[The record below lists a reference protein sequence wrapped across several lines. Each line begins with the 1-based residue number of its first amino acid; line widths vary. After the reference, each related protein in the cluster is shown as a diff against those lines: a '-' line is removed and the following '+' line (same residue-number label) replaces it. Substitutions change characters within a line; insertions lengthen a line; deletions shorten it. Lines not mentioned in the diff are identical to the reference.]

1 MSSTRLYLRLLG
13 YVRPYLRMFAISI
26 LGILIVAATEVALPA
41 AAQPFLDGTFL
52 HKDPWLMRWA
62 PVGIVLLFAVRG
74 LGAFLGQYASNWVS
88 LRVIMDLRQQMFAR
102 LLALPLGYFADNL
115 SGKLISK
122 FTFDVIQIA
131 VAVTYVVTVL
141 VRDSVTI
148 VALLAYL
155 LWLNWKLTLITFAM
169 IPPIAIVV
177 RLFNRRLRGL
187 TRQTQHAMGDVNHVL
202 QESIDNQKMVKIF
215 GGQAYEVQ
223 RFGAAVNRVR
233 RLLVKEQ
240 IAAASNVPVVQLL
253 AAIAVAVVL
262 ARVTADVQADRTT
275 VGAFVSFIA
284 AMLLVTAPL
293 KRLTGIFEH
302 LQRGLSAA
310 ESVFALV
317 DQQPEDDPG
326 AVELGRARGLVRF
339 ERLTFRYPGAERA
352 ALKDI
357 DLEIRSGETVALVGQ
372 SGSGKTTLANLV
384 PRFFHASSG
393 RILVDGH
400 DIESI
405 RLASLRANI
414 GLVSQDV
421 TLFNDTVAANIAY
434 GGKAGAS
441 GEDIVVAAKAAHAW
455 EFIQALPNGLDT
467 LVGENGVK
475 LSGGQRQRL
484 AIARALLKNAPI
496 LVLDEATSALDSES
510 ERQVQAGLEA
520 LMRGRTTL
528 VIAHRLSTIESADR
542 IVVLDQGAIVEIG
555 NHRDLLARQG
565 VYARLHRI
573 QFALGEAAV
582 PSPAMQPG

>member
-1 MSSTRLYLRLLG
+1 MTGHRLYLRLLG
-13 YVRPYLRMFAISI
+13 YVRPYWRVFAVSI
-26 LGILIVAATEVALPA
+26 LGMLIVAATEVALPA

-52 HKDPWLMRWA
+52 HKDPVLMRWA
-62 PVGIVLLFAVRG
+62 PWLIVLLFAVRG
-74 LGAFLGQYASNWVS
+74 TGAFLGQYTSNWVS
-88 LRVIMDLRQQMFAR
+88 LRVIMDLRQQMFGR
-102 LLALPLGYFADNL
+102 LLMLPLGYFADNL
-115 SGKLISK
+115 SGRLISK

-131 VAVTYVVTVL
+131 IAVTYVVTVL
-141 VRDSVTI
+141 IRDSVTI
-148 VALLAYL
+148 AALLAYL
-155 LWLNWKLTLITFAM
+155 LWLNWKLTLITFVM

-187 TRQTQHAMGDVNHVL
+187 TRQTQQAMGDVNHVL
-202 QESIDNQKMVKIF
+202 QESIENQKVVKIF
-215 GGQAYEVQ
+215 GGQAYEAQ

-240 IAAASNVPVVQLL
+240 AAAAANVPIVQLL
-253 AAIAVAVVL
+253 AAIAVSVVI
-262 ARVTADVQADRTT
+262 AQVTLEVQADKTT
-275 VGAFVSFIA
+275 VGGFVSFIA
-284 AMLLVTAPL
+284 AMLLITAPL
-293 KRLTGIFEH
+293 KRLTGIAEP

-317 DQQPEDDPG
+317 DQKPEDDRG
-326 AVELGRARGLVRF
+326 TVELGRARGELRF
-339 ERLTFRYPGAERA
+339 DRLTFSYPGAERP
-352 ALKDI
+352 ALRDI
-357 DLEIRSGETVALVGQ
+357 NLEIGSGETVALVGQ

-384 PRFFHASSG
+384 PRFFHLAAG
-393 RILVDGH
+393 RILVDGN

-441 GEDIVVAAKAAHAW
+441 ADEIVAAAKAAHAW
-455 EFIQALPNGLDT
+455 EFIQALPEGLNT

-484 AIARALLKNAPI
+484 AIARTLLKNAPI

-510 ERQVQAGLEA
+510 ERQVQAGLET
-520 LMRGRTTL
+520 LMRGRTTI
-528 VIAHRLSTIESADR
+528 VIAHRLSTIENADR

-555 NHRDLLARQG
+555 THRELLARQG
-565 VYARLHRI
+565 IYARLHRI
-573 QFALGEAAV
+573 QFALGSAAA
-582 PSPAMQPG
+582 SPALQTR

>member
-1 MSSTRLYLRLLG
+1 MTGTRLYLRLLG
-13 YVRPYLRMFAISI
+13 YVRPHWRVFAVSI

-41 AAQPFLDGTFL
+41 AAQPFLDGTFV
-52 HKDPWLMRWA
+52 HKDAVLMRWA
-62 PVGIVLLFAVRG
+62 PWLIVLLFAVRG
-74 LGAFLGQYASNWVS
+74 IGSFLGQYASNWVS

-148 VALLAYL
+148 AALLAFL
-155 LWLNWKLTLITFAM
+155 LWLNWKLTLITFVM

-187 TRQTQHAMGDVNHVL
+187 TRQTQQAMGDVNHVL
-202 QESIDNQKMVKIF
+202 QESIENQKVVKIF
-215 GGQAYEVQ
+215 GGQAYEAR
-223 RFGAAVNRVR
+223 RFGDAVDRVR

-240 IAAASNVPVVQLL
+240 AAAAANVPIVQLL
-253 AAIAVAVVL
+253 AAIAVAVVI
-262 ARVTADVQADRTT
+262 AQVTLEVKADKTT
-275 VGAFVSFIA
+275 VGSFVSFIA
-284 AMLLVTAPL
+284 AMLLITAPL
-293 KRLTGIFEH
+293 KRLTGIAEH

-317 DQQPEDDPG
+317 DQKLEDDRG
-326 AVELGRARGLVRF
+326 TVELGRTRGQIRF
-339 ERLTFRYPGAERA
+339 DRLTFSYPGAERH

-357 DLEIRSGETVALVGQ
+357 SLEIGSGETVALVGQ

-384 PRFFHASSG
+384 PRFFHPSAG
-393 RILVDGH
+393 CLLVDGH

-441 GEDIVVAAKAAHAW
+441 EAEIVAAAKAAHAW
-455 EFIQALPNGLDT
+455 EFIQALPEGLST

-484 AIARALLKNAPI
+484 AIARTLLKNAPI

-520 LMRGRTTL
+520 LMRGRTTI
-528 VIAHRLSTIESADR
+528 VIAHRLSTIENADR
-542 IVVLDQGAIVEIG
+542 IVVLDQGSIVEIG
-555 NHRDLLARQG
+555 THRELLARHG

-573 QFALGEAAV
+573 QFALGSAAA
-582 PSPAMQPG
+582 SPALQTR